1 MVVIVMGV
9 SGTGKST
16 VGRALA
22 DRLGWTFVD
31 ADDLHSVENRRKMA
45 AGTALTDVDRQPW
58 LELLRARM
66 EKALEADEDLVLAF
80 SGLKALYRARLTVDA
95 TRERWVYLHAPASV
109 IRERLQRRE
118 GHFMP
123 ASLLQ
128 SQLETL
134 EAPGDAFTV
143 DVTPPPEDVVQHVL
157 DGLALRPGVGVR
169 AGK

>member
-66 EKALEADEDLVLAF
+66 EKALDQHEDLVLAF
-80 SGLKALYRARLTVDA
+80 SGLKQLYRARLTVDA
-95 TRERWVYLHAPASV
+95 ARERWVYLTASESL
-109 IRERLQRRE
+109 IRERLQKRL

-123 ASLLQ
+123 ASLLR

-134 EAPGDAFTV
+134 EVPEDAFTV
-143 DVTPPPEDVVQHVL
+143 DVTDPPDVVVQRVL
-157 DGLALRPGVGVR
+157 DGLGLKPR
-169 AGK
+169 

>member
-16 VGRALA
+16 VGRMLA

-45 AGTALTDVDRQPW
+45 QGTPLTDVDRQPW

-66 EKALEADEDLVLAF
+66 EKALDEDEDLVLAF
-80 SGLKALYRARLTVDA
+80 SGLKQFYRARLTVDA
-95 TRERWVYLHAPASV
+95 NRERWVYLHAPAAV
-109 IRERLQRRE
+109 IRERLQKRL

-123 ASLLQ
+123 AALLD

-134 EAPGDAFTV
+134 EVPDDAFTV
-143 DVTPPPEDVVQHVL
+143 DVTPPPDEIAERIVA
-157 DGLALRPGVGVR
+157 GLGLERR
-169 AGK
+169 

>member
-16 VGRALA
+16 VGRMLA
-22 DRLGWTFVD
+22 DRLGWAFVD

-45 AGTALTDVDRQPW
+45 EGTPLTDVDRQPW

-80 SGLKALYRARLTVDA
+80 SGLKQLYRARLTVDA
-95 TRERWVYLHAPASV
+95 ERQRWVYLHAPASV
-109 IRERLQRRE
+109 IHERLQKRA

-128 SQLETL
+128 SQLEAL
-134 EAPGDAFTV
+134 EAPEDAILV
-143 DVTPPPEDVVQHVL
+143 DVTPPPDVVVARIL
-157 DGLALRPGVGVR
+157 DGLGLERR
-169 AGK
+169 

>member
-45 AGTALTDVDRQPW
+45 AGTPLTDVDRQPW

-66 EKALEADEDLVLAF
+66 EKALEADEALVLAF
-80 SGLKALYRARLTVDA
+80 SGLKAFYRARLTVDPA
-95 TRERWVYLHAPASV
+95 RERWVYLHAPASV
-109 IRERLQRRE
+109 ILERIQKRV

-128 SQLETL
+128 SQLETM
-134 EAPGDAFTV
+134 EVPGDAFTV
-143 DVTPPPEDVVQHVL
+143 DVTPPPGEIVEHIVA
-157 DGLALRPGVGVR
+157 GLALTPR
-169 AGK
+169 A